1 MRSRDMEKSDRQ
13 KPSGRRKTTAWL
25 IGGTASGIGI
35 GAAIGFIVWSPLEG
49 LALGLALGS
58 GMGGVP
64 AALYYFG
71 DLE

>member
-1 MRSRDMEKSDRQ
+1 MGQNEPQ
-13 KPSGRRKTTAWL
+13 KPLGQEKAVAWL
-25 IGGTASGIGI
+25 IGGMGSGIAI
-35 GAAIGFIVWSPLEG
+35 GAAIGFTVWNPIEG